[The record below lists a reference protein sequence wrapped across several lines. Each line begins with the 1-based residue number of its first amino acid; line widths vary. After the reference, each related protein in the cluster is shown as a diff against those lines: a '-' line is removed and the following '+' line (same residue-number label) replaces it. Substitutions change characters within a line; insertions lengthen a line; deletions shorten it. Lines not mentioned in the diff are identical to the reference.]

1 MLKMPGLTALI
12 SRTFS
17 VSLELGPFFCS
28 LSRRILLLLHL
39 YLDAAPVSA
48 EGYGGED
55 AAAGATGGAAKV
67 HARSKGGKSLLTP
80 EK

>member
-12 SRTFS
+12 SQTFS

-48 EGYGGED
+48 EG
-55 AAAGATGGAAKV
+55 
-67 HARSKGGKSLLTP
+67 KGGGGGTP
-80 EK
+80 LQEPQGARQRFMRAQRRKKKVC